1 MRLTRPLLPASILV
15 LVLVLAGCSRTK
27 APYDVTADPYLPT
40 QVQIADKSLANR
52 LAFQPPRA
60 ARDDAGLLYITVPVR
75 AATNRRQI
83 IQYRFTFFDETG
95 RPLPGGAFQT
105 QTLES
110 NTFANIQ
117 GNSTSPSADSYQV
130 EIRESR

>member
-83 IQYRFTFFDETG
+83 RPSEVRICRRLAQQWWGRARIERF
-95 RPLPGGAFQT
+95 RH
-105 QTLES
+105 
-110 NTFANIQ
+110 
-117 GNSTSPSADSYQV
+117 
-130 EIRESR
+130 